1 MIKKDCIHEVL
12 YEPERIKV
20 VSLIFQS
27 REAIICGQMKEADF
41 YLTLFLQNL
50 FIKAKSWE
58 HEKEYRIVYP
68 LDNSVGMNVPV
79 HELGMRTSRIVAGI
93 NCSEDNI
100 LKLNEISNSL
110 GLGNVYKS
118 RIHPEKYT
126 VDYVR

>member
-79 HELGMRTSRIVAGI
+79 HELGMRTSRIVAQYSCAAVPLFRR
-93 NCSEDNI
+93 N
-100 LKLNEISNSL
+100 
-110 GLGNVYKS
+110 GN
-118 RIHPEKYT
+118 R
-126 VDYVR
+126 